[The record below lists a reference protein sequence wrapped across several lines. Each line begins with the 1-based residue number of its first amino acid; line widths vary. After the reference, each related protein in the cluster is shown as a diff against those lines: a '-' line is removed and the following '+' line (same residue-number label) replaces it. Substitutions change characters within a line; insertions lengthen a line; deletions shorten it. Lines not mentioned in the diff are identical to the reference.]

1 MRIGEKLTKFT
12 AKWSRKQINIEEVE
26 KTSHR
31 LFTTGFFY
39 PGENKENLLT
49 STPVQTHEFVA
60 VVLED
65 ANGEDVL
72 VEMRNQFKVGDE
84 LEVLSPNDTFNK
96 KFVVTKIW
104 DEEKLELDCA
114 KRVQQKLLIATDL
127 PLKAGDILRRK
138 NS

>member
-1 MRIGEKLTKFT
+1 M
-12 AKWSRKQINIEEVE
+12 
-26 KTSHR
+26 
-31 LFTTGFFY
+31 
-39 PGENKENLLT
+39 LT

-65 ANGEDVL
+65 ANGGDVL

-96 KFVVTKIW
+96 KFVVTKIL
-104 DEEKLELDCA
+104 DEEKLEVDCA

-127 PLKAGDILRRK
+127 PLKRGDILRRK
-138 NS
+138 NK

>member
-1 MRIGEKLTKFT
+1 M
-12 AKWSRKQINIEEVE
+12 
-26 KTSHR
+26 
-31 LFTTGFFY
+31 
-39 PGENKENLLT
+39 
-49 STPVQTHEFVA
+49 
-60 VVLED
+60 LED
-65 ANGEDVL
+65 ANGGDVL

-96 KFVVTKIW
+96 KFVVTKIR
-104 DEEKLELDCA
+104 DEEKLEVDCA